1 MSINLP
7 MKKPMKKSYLT
18 PMKKRMKKAMK
29 NVFDKWLRGGGSD
42 GHSPTGPKRA
52 LGPEASDTYEKMHE
66 TYEKSQGQIC
76 RSKSNSCEAHETLY
90 HTIVVAST
98 P

>member
-1 MSINLP
+1 
-7 MKKPMKKSYLT
+7 
-18 PMKKRMKKAMK
+18 MKKRMKKPLK

-66 TYEKSQGQIC
+66 TYEKSQGKIC
-76 RSKSNSCEAHETLY
+76 RSKSNSL
-90 HTIVVAST
+90 VVDPSGALFPKSESWIARLQISQLQA
-98 P
+98 